1 MTKTVG
7 SRRTEP
13 TPSPTPKPSKAI
25 RLAQVLTSLAVPATI
40 AAFWWCYHVVLPSDD
55 VFSMRV
61 LRKEHGG
68 FADTVVFV
76 GKFVDDYNR
85 AGNEGQ
91 AEIEKR
97 YLYRRLV
104 NTGIVRRA
112 E

>member
-1 MTKTVG
+1 MTKPTG
-7 SRRTEP
+7 SRRPEP
-13 TPSPTPKPSKAI
+13 APAPAPKPSKAI
-25 RLAQVLTSLAVPATI
+25 RFAQYLTSLAVPATI
-40 AAFWWCYHVVLPSDD
+40 AVFWWRYHVVLPSDD

-68 FADTVVFV
+68 FNDTVVFV

-85 AGNEGQ
+85 SGAEAQ